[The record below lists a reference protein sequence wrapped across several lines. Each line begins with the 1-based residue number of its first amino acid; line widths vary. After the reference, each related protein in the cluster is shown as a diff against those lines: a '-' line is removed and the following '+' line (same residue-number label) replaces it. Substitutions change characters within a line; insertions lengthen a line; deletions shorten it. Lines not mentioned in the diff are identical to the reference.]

1 MSAMN
6 KIRNP
11 HAGAALLAALGL
23 LLGGSLAGVARAQ
36 EPAKA
41 KAHVEAQEKVPYKSS
56 IQVPYDSTAKHEDR
70 EAHKGPKGHRGNRS
84 HNAGEQAEAARYQK
98 LARIT
103 ADQARSAALAK
114 VPGTATRVELE
125 NEEGNLVYSVK
136 VKTTAG
142 KSEVTIDAGNGNV
155 LQVEQHNQH

>member
-1 MSAMN
+1 MSAMH

-41 KAHVEAQEKVPYKSS
+41 KAHAEAQERVPYKSS
-56 IQVPYDSTAKHEDR
+56 IQVPYDSTAKHEGR
-70 EAHKGPKGHRGNRS
+70 EAHKGHKGRTP
-84 HNAGEQAEAARYQK
+84 GEQAEAARYQK

-114 VPGTATRVELE
+114 VPGTATTVRLE
-125 NEEGNLVYSVK
+125 NDEGNLVYGVRVMTS
-136 VKTTAG
+136 AG
-142 KSEVTIDAGNGNV
+142 KRWVKIDAGNGTV
-155 LQVEQHNQH
+155 LQVKEGRKH

>member
-1 MSAMN
+1 MSAIS

-11 HAGAALLAALGL
+11 NTRAALLAALGL

-41 KAHVEAQEKVPYKSS
+41 KAQVEAREKVPYTSS
-56 IQVPYDSTAKHEDR
+56 IQVPYDSTKKREGR
-70 EAHKGPKGHRGNRS
+70 EAHKSHKGHS
-84 HNAGEQAEAARYQK
+84 ALQQAETARYQK

-114 VPGTATRVELE
+114 VPGTAQGVRLE
-125 NEEGNLVYSVK
+125 NEEGNLVYGVK
-136 VKTTAG
+136 VMTSAG
-142 KSEVTIDAGNGNV
+142 KRWVKIDAGNGNV
-155 LQVEQHNQH
+155 LQVKEGRKH

>member
-1 MSAMN
+1 MSVMN

-41 KAHVEAQEKVPYKSS
+41 KAHAEAQERVPYKSS
-56 IQVPYDSTAKHEDR
+56 IQVPYDSTAKHEGR
-70 EAHKGPKGHRGNRS
+70 EAHKGHKGRTP
-84 HNAGEQAEAARYQK
+84 GEQAEAARYQK

-114 VPGTATRVELE
+114 VPGTSTRVELE

-155 LQVEQHNQH
+155 LQVEQHKQH